1 VLRLDEPSPV
11 FKGFL
16 VGWARLIVQH
26 SSLSLDRLFWAESSL
41 RSFSFN
47 EDDSAQNNQ
56 RRSKLMMPGVKRGV
70 DCPDNA
76 RIKDLYRRASNNYMS
91 RPLRSSN
98 FIPDNSSLSY
108 DSLYLLRFSRIKG
121 RENPLGNK

>member
-1 VLRLDEPSPV
+1 MGGVSTFLIGRYLCLCVPFGPIRKIARPLTRVCAVLRLDEPGPV

-16 VGWARLIVQH
+16 VGRAHLIVQH

-56 RRSKLMMPGVKRGV
+56 RRSKLMME
-70 DCPDNA
+70 A
-76 RIKDLYRRASNNYMS
+76 
-91 RPLRSSN
+91 
-98 FIPDNSSLSY
+98 
-108 DSLYLLRFSRIKG
+108 
-121 RENPLGNK
+121 